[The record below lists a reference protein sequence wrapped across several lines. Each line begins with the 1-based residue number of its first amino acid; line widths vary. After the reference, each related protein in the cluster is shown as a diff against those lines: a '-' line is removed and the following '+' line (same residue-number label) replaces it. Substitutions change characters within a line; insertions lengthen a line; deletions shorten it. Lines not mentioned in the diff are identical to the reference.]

1 MGNKNKETKPVD
13 VDVVKTENVNEVKEE
28 VKTDVKVDEN
38 KDIKVE
44 EVKKVEQPKTEVKP
58 APAPAAKVE
67 PPKPEV
73 KVENKPVQD
82 VKVGSLVK
90 IKKTTKTTVTGQEL
104 PMFAYRNTYKVT
116 KILPSRVIISAGTL
130 TIAVTVNDIE
140 IC

>member
-1 MGNKNKETKPVD
+1 MVNKNKETKPVN

-28 VKTDVKVDEN
+28 AKTDVKVDEN

-58 APAPAAKVE
+58 APAPTAKVE

-73 KVENKPVQD
+73 KVENKHVQD
-82 VKVGSLVK
+82 IKVGSLVK

>member
-1 MGNKNKETKPVD
+1 MANKNKETKPVD

-58 APAPAAKVE
+58 APAAKVE

-82 VKVGSLVK
+82 IKVGSLVK

-130 TIAVTVNDIE
+130 TIAVSVNDIE